1 MTAPHITPLPT
12 PPSRSQS
19 PDTFST
25 DADAFLGALPDFQS
39 DANAQADYLDGLADQ
54 VTIDAA
60 AAEAAAAIAAGAA
73 NYMGDY
79 NALTTYQ
86 IGESVSYNGRRY
98 VAKTVNTGVTPADG
112 ANWFLINDGDVL
124 GPVSATNNGIALFD
138 GTTGKILKSGLANG
152 TAGQALI
159 SGGAGEPP
167 YWATPSSNT
176 ASFTASGS
184 ISAGAPVALKSAG
197 VVEAVAEVTTTD
209 TLGAEA
215 TVQTGNPSDTA
226 PRVVYDS
233 VNDRYVAVQTINL
246 STYAVAG
253 TVSGTTI
260 TWGTPVVLNNTG
272 TSGGAMVVWDDNV
285 KRPVAFYQ
293 YNNTLEACVI
303 SGTGLNITLGA
314 AATLSTSATSG
325 NNFNW
330 WPVYFGARNRVYCAY
345 RAGTSLYVRGLTI
358 SGTTITL
365 GSENNIAPTI
375 ANYSFDIRMA
385 PAGTD
390 GFSIV
395 AVNSART
402 SIYGAGLYITD
413 PSGAALGVALNFQGN
428 VLHSSLTSATI
439 GDCID
444 QSEINLI
451 IYSYKSSTTEYIANW
466 RYGGT
471 TPTGT
476 LNVGSNSASAFNISF
491 IKNGSSLRCIRTSGT
506 GVFISNITASA
517 TDQVA
522 PTIAT
527 YKTVAASG
535 GTQSARAL
543 AGIGN
548 TYVYVQNNGSTSNV
562 SRVFA
567 AADITSNYLNYIGLA
582 TATVTNGQTV
592 NVTTPGG
599 VNTSATGLTPGA
611 VYYVSPEGTLLTGD
625 YTYPRVG
632 RAITATSILAE
643 DRSVLSARQK
653 SWSSYINTSS
663 TYTVPSGVSSIRIYA
678 FGGGGQ
684 AWRAQSESSGRGG
697 GGGGCAFGDL
707 LVMPGDVITITQSS
721 GNVTVSRNSIT
732 LLTAN
737 RGGDAS
743 SGVGGIG
750 GTATISAYIKN
761 GAAYSGGTSN
771 GPGGASSGSPLG
783 PGYGTTGRGGGGWGG
798 AGASGGGG
806 VGGAGGTGSG
816 AGVGGGGGAGGAANS
831 EFGGPAR
838 DASRAFTDP
847 LLAPCTSQGNSSLI
861 ATFSGG
867 TVYFQYPS
875 PAGLGAGGAAGGSPG
890 VGQDG
895 GFGGGGGGGGGS
907 SGQNVYLSGGKG
919 GFGGGGGA
927 GSWGGGTGT
936 STFGGSSVAGGGY
949 GSGRADTDGLNG
961 SYTPSAVLIY
971 A

>member
-98 VAKTVNTGVTPADG
+98 VAKTVNTGVTPVDG

-124 GPVSATNNGIALFD
+124 GPVSATNNGLALFD

-176 ASFTASGS
+176 ASFIASGS
-184 ISAGAPVALKSAG
+184 ISAGAPVALKSSG

-226 PRVVYDS
+226 PRIIYDS
-233 VNDRYVAVQTINL
+233 VNNRYVAVQTINL

-272 TSGGAMVVWDDNV
+272 TSGGALVVWDDNV

-293 YNNTLEACVI
+293 YNNTLEARVI
-303 SGTGLNITLGA
+303 SGTGLNITLGTA
-314 AATLSTSATSG
+314 VTLSTNATSG

-375 ANYSFDIRMA
+375 ANYSFDIRMS

-395 AVNSART
+395 AVNSTRT
-402 SIYGAGLYITD
+402 SIYGADLYITD
-413 PSGAALGVALNFQGN
+413 PNGAALGVALNFQGK

-466 RYGGT
+466 RYGGA

-491 IKNGSSLRCIRTSGT
+491 IKNGSSLRCVRTSGT
-506 GVFISNITASA
+506 GVFISDITASA

-543 AGIGN
+543 AGLGN
-548 TYVYVQNNGSTSNV
+548 IYVYVQNNGSTSNV

-567 AADITSNYLNYIGLA
+567 AADISSNYLNYIGLA
-582 TATVTNGQTV
+582 TATVINGQTV

-599 VNTSATGLTPGA
+599 VNTSVTGLTPGT
-611 VYYVSPEGTLLTGD
+611 VYYVSPEGTLLSGD

-653 SWSSYINTSS
+653 TWSTYLNTSA

-678 FGGGGQ
+678 FGGGGR
-684 AWRAQSESSGRGG
+684 AWDATGAGSTFGG

-707 LVMPGDVITITQSS
+707 LVVPGDQIVITQTS
-721 GNVTVSRNSIT
+721 GNVTIARNSIT
-732 LLTAN
+732 LMTAN
-737 RGGDAS
+737 CGANAS
-743 SGVGGIG
+743 VSGPGTG
-750 GTATISAYIKN
+750 GTASISSYIKN
-761 GAAYSGGTSN
+761 GAGYPGGSGGT
-771 GPGGASSGSPLG
+771 GVGGSSCGGGGSSGSPLG
-783 PGYGTTGRGGGGWGG
+783 PGYNGGMGGGGWGG
-798 AGASGGGG
+798 NGNFGGGG
-806 VGGAGGTGSG
+806 VGGASSY
-816 AGVGGGGGAGGAANS
+816 GGGGAGGAANGTS
-831 EFGGPAR
+831 GGIGR
-838 DASRAFTDP
+838 DVTRVFSDP
-847 LLAPCTSQGNSSLI
+847 LLATLISPGNSQFYITS
-861 ATFSGG
+861 TSGNPYFTYL
-867 TVYFQYPS
+867 TV
-875 PAGLGAGGAAGGSPG
+875 AGPGAGGASAYTTGNLNIP
-890 VGQDG
+890 GQDG
-895 GFGGGGGGGGGS
+895 GFGGGGGTGNSYGTGG
-907 SGQNVYLSGGKG
+907 NG
-919 GFGGGGGA
+919 GFGGGG
-927 GSWGGGTGT
+927 
-936 STFGGSSVAGGGY
+936 AGGGHY
-949 GSGRADTDGLNG
+949 GGGRGTSIAAGGVGAINTASPGLGG
-961 SYTPSAVLIY
+961 SNTSSAVLIY